1 MAGADVAQSAKAEKG
16 KGGRRKKRRINIKID
31 MTPMV
36 DIVML
41 LLIFYMVTTV
51 FSMPQAMEINLPP
64 EEEQQDVEVGECR
77 LLQIRVD
84 GENRFF
90 WNRCNPADSL
100 PQLIPSMIPPDDT
113 TGYLVDSDSLRM
125 ILVNLNRDVEKINTL
140 VLIHR
145 KAKYSA
151 MVDILDEIDLLER
164 SWNAAT
170 AERLGVKPEDLNKP
184 EYKDEKFS
192 YRYAMGEWE
201 DRDDRI
207 VEAALA
213 ASGLGGEADGETN

>member
-1 MAGADVAQSAKAEKG
+1 MSGGAVAESARAEKG
-16 KGGRRKKRRINIKID
+16 KGGRRKKRRISILID

-64 EEEQQDVEVGECR
+64 EEDKEPVPVPECR
-77 LLQIRVD
+77 LLQLRVD
-84 GENRFF
+84 SENRFF
-90 WNRCNPADSL
+90 WNRCNVADSL
-100 PQLIPSMIPPDDT
+100 PKLIPSMNAADDT
-113 TGYLVDSDSLRM
+113 TGYQVNSDSLRAL
-125 ILVNLNRDVEKINTL
+125 LVNLNRDVEKLNTL

-145 KAKYSA
+145 NAKYNA

-164 SWNAAT
+164 SWNAVT
-170 AERLGVKPEDLNKP
+170 AERLGIKPEDLNTA
-184 EYKDEKFS
+184 EYKDEKYS

-201 DRDDRI
+201 DKDDRI
-207 VEAALA
+207 VVEALRVAL
-213 ASGLGGEADGETN
+213 GGGEADGETN

>member
-1 MAGADVAQSAKAEKG
+1 MSGGAVAESSSGKG
-16 KGGRRKKRRINIKID
+16 KGGRRKKRRLNIRID

-64 EEEQQDVEVGECR
+64 EEETEIVPVKESR
-77 LLQIRVD
+77 LLTIRVD
-84 GENRFF
+84 GKNQFF
-90 WNRCNPADSL
+90 WNIGDPAKNMPQLLPSMLPAD
-100 PQLIPSMIPPDDT
+100 DT
-113 TGYLVDSDSLRM
+113 LGYQVNTDSLRS
-125 ILVNLNRDVEKINTL
+125 LLRTLNYDIPKLNTL
-140 VLIHR
+140 ISIR
-145 KAKYSA
+145 EDARYSA

-164 SWNAAT
+164 SWNAAK
-170 AERLGVKPEDLNKP
+170 AEELKIKVEDLDKP
-184 EYKDEKFS
+184 EYKENKFS

-207 VEAALA
+207 IDFAIEAMQ
-213 ASGLGGEADGETN
+213 SEGGGE

>member
-1 MAGADVAQSAKAEKG
+1 MSGGAVAQSSKAEKG
-16 KGGRRKKRRINIKID
+16 KGGRRKKRRISILID

-64 EEEQQDVEVGECR
+64 EKADVEVGECR

-90 WNRCNPADSL
+90 WNICNPADSL
-100 PQLIPSMIPPDDT
+100 PRLIPSMNAADDT
-113 TGYLVDSDSLRM
+113 TGYMVDTDSLRM
-125 ILVNLNRDVEKINTL
+125 LLVNLNRDIEKLNTL

-145 KAKYSA
+145 NAKYNA

-170 AERLGVKPEDLNKP
+170 AKRLGIKPEDLNTA
-184 EYKDEKFS
+184 EYKDQKFS
-192 YRYAMGEWE
+192 YRYAMGDWE
-201 DRDDRI
+201 DRDDKI
-207 VEAALA
+207 VDAALR
-213 ASGLGGEADGETN
+213 ASGFGGEADGETN

>member
-1 MAGADVAQSAKAEKG
+1 MSGGAVAESARAEKG
-16 KGGRRKKRRINIKID
+16 KGGRRKKRRISILID

-51 FSMPQAMEINLPP
+51 FSMPQAMEINLP
-64 EEEQQDVEVGECR
+64 EEKGDVVVKESK

-84 GENRFF
+84 EENRFF
-90 WNRCNPADSL
+90 WNTHNPADSL
-100 PQLIPSMIPPDDT
+100 PHLLPSINAIDDT
-113 TGYLVDSDSLRM
+113 TGYEVDSDSLRM
-125 ILVNLNRDVEKINTL
+125 LLVNMNRNIEKLNTL

-145 KAKYSA
+145 HAKYKA

-164 SWNAAT
+164 SWNAVT
-170 AERLGVKPEDLNKP
+170 AERLGIKVEDLNKA
-184 EYKDEKFS
+184 EYKDQKFS

-201 DRDDRI
+201 DRDDKI
-207 VEAALA
+207 VDAALV